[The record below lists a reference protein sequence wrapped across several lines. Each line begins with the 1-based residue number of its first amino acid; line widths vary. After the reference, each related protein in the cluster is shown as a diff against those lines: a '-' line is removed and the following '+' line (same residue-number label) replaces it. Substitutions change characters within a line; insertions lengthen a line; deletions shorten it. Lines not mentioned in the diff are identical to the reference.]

1 MDGVVCVVLCMPTIS
16 YLSFPCFVF
25 SSCVV
30 WIYELVSKFVVSSS
44 HFSVP
49 SPFFGVGPF
58 ILRYWV
64 LECLTS
70 MSMCSM
76 RMSRFVRY
84 VRCSMAGNGMCDL
97 V

>member
-1 MDGVVCVVLCMPTIS
+1 MLWMEW
-16 YLSFPCFVF
+16 YALSHVRLLSVF
-25 SSCVV
+25 GLFRVSCSVRAV
-30 WIYELVSKFVVSSS
+30 RIHEMVSKFVVPSSR
-44 HFSVP
+44 FSVP

-58 ILRYWV
+58 IFRYWV

-76 RMSRFVRY
+76 CMSRFVRY
-84 VRCSMAGNGMCDL
+84 VLAGNGMYDF

>member
-16 YLSFPCFVF
+16 FWSFPRFTF

-30 WIYELVSKFVVSSS
+30 WIYELVPKFVVPSSR
-44 HFSVP
+44 FSVP

-64 LECLTS
+64 LEFDIYVHVLHVYVK
-70 MSMCSM
+70 
-76 RMSRFVRY
+76 VRLLRT
-84 VRCSMAGNGMCDL
+84 V
-97 V
+97 